1 MSKLKSLKV
10 NSVLSENSYFKVLS
24 INKDNVTVID
34 TNGIKSNISNDYVEQ
49 ILDSAD
55 YFTKEEKKTK
65 TELADI
71 LLNNPRVAMTV
82 TFYKQDKPKTKKA
95 YDAEKSAKAQEIASA
110 QFGRIQGL
118 IENLIDNPI
127 LTYVPGELRVI
138 KGYHQGKLDDLGR
151 VHFLDM
157 ELPGTNTASNMRQI
171 DPRTIQTLIVN
182 EVKYSLK

>member
-65 TELADI
+65 TELAD
-71 LLNNPRVAMTV
+71 LLINNPRVAMTV
-82 TFYKQDKPKTKKA
+82 AFYKQDTPKTAKA
-95 YDAEKSAKAQEIASA
+95 YKAEKDAKINQIINASLGNT
-110 QFGRIQGL
+110 QKL
-118 IENLIDNPI
+118 LEELVDNPI
-127 LTYVPGELRVI
+127 LKYVPGALRVI
-138 KGYHQGKLDDLGR
+138 KGFHRSSDVDELGR
-151 VHFLDM
+151 ITFIDM
-157 ELPGTNTASNMRQI
+157 ELDGEI
-171 DPRTIQTLIVN
+171 DSRKRLIDTRTIQSIIFN
-182 EVKYSLK
+182 NVKYNLK

>member
-34 TNGIKSNISNDYVEQ
+34 TNGIKSNISNGYVEQ
-49 ILDSAD
+49 VLDSAD

-65 TELADI
+65 TELAEI
-71 LLNNPRVAMTV
+71 LLNNPRIAMTV
-82 TFYKQDKPKTKKA
+82 SFYKQDTPKTKKA

-110 QFGRIQGL
+110 QFGKIQGL

-127 LTYVPGELRVI
+127 LTYIPGELRVM
-138 KGYHQGKLDDLGR
+138 KGRHYGTTDNNGR
-151 VHFLDM
+151 LSFVDM
-157 ELPGTNTASNMRQI
+157 DIVGDESKQMRLV
-171 DPRTIQTLIVN
+171 DPRNIVEVIVN
-182 EVKYSLK
+182 NTKYSLK